1 MHLRRFLSP
10 VSRRAPWAVLSLWA
24 LLLSISVSAQTLPP
38 EVDAAL
44 ARAKVPRDAVSFLV
58 MDAQGGA
65 APRLA
70 HRSTSPMNPAS
81 TMKLVTTIAA
91 LDLLGP
97 AYTWTTP
104 VHVDGTVQNGVLNG
118 NLYVK
123 GLGDPRLV
131 MERLWLLLRR
141 VQGLG
146 IKTVAGDI
154 VLDRSAYELPEP
166 DPAKFDGE
174 PLRPYNV
181 APDALL
187 INFKS
192 LVMTFTPDLSAKVAQ
207 VQYDPPL
214 AGVSLPASVPLNT
227 TATDCGD
234 YRGALKADFADPTR
248 VRFAGAYPLVCAEK
262 VWPVAYAD
270 PKSYP
275 GRALQGLWESMG
287 GKVLGTVRNGT
298 IPASLLA
305 GKPVL
310 VVNSATLAEVIRDI
324 NKFSNNVMA
333 QQVFLTLGRVAG
345 NTQGL
350 PADAVADANLPPGS
364 FAASRALVQR
374 WWKDRIGSDDA
385 PVMDNG
391 SGLSR
396 QERITAQAM
405 GRLLQTTY
413 AAPFMPE
420 LMSSLPITGVDGTLR
435 RIKTRTSGTAHLK
448 TGSLNGVVTLAGYV
462 HAASGKRYV
471 LVAFI
476 NHANANE
483 ARPALDALVD
493 WTGRDQ

>member
-1 MHLRRFLSP
+1 MLFQRFFTRSLP
-10 VSRRAPWAVLSLWA
+10 PSRRLVFTLCA
-24 LLLSISVSAQTLPP
+24 LVGGAAATAQTLPAD
-38 EVDAAL
+38 VDAAL
-44 ARAKVPRDAVSFLV
+44 TRARVPRDAVSFLV
-58 MDAQGGA
+58 VDAQGGA
-65 APRLA
+65 TPRLA
-70 HRSTSPMNPAS
+70 HRTTSAMNPAS
-81 TMKLVTTIAA
+81 TMKLVTTVAA

-97 AYTWTTP
+97 AYTWATP
-104 VHVDGTVQNGVLNG
+104 VYTDGTVQNGILNG

-123 GLGDPRLV
+123 GLGDPKLV

-141 VQGLG
+141 VQGMG
-146 IKTVAGDI
+146 IKTIAGDI
-154 VLDRSAYELPEP
+154 VLDRSAFDLPEP

-192 LVMTFTPDLSAKVAQ
+192 LVMSFTPDPGSKVAQ

-214 AGVSLPASVPLNT
+214 AGVSLPATVPLNT

-234 YRGALKADFADPTR
+234 YRGGLKADFSDPAR
-248 VRFAGAYPLVCAEK
+248 VRFAGAYPLVCAER
-262 VWPVAYAD
+262 VWPVAYTD

-275 GRALQGLWESMG
+275 GRAVQGLWESMG
-287 GKVLGTVRNGT
+287 GKVLGSVRNGT
-298 IPASLLA
+298 LPAPVLA
-305 GKPVL
+305 GKPAL
-310 VVNSATLAEVIRDI
+310 VVNSASLAEVIRDI

-333 QQVFLTLGRVAG
+333 QQVFLTLGRVVSNAS
-345 NTQGL
+345 GL
-350 PADAVADANLPPGS
+350 PADVVADANLPPGS
-364 FAASRALVQR
+364 FAASRAQVQR
-374 WWKDRIGSDDA
+374 WWKDRIGTEDA
-385 PVMDNG
+385 PIVDNG

-396 QERITAQAM
+396 QERISAQAM
-405 GRLLQTTY
+405 GRLLQVAY

-420 LMSSLPITGVDGTLR
+420 LMSSLPITGVDGTLK

-462 HAASGKRYV
+462 HALSGKRYV

-493 WTGRDQ
+493 WAGRDQ

>member
-1 MHLRRFLSP
+1 MHLYRFIRPPLQ
-10 VSRRAPWAVLSLWA
+10 A
-24 LLLSISVSAQTLPP
+24 LVTLAALQLASGASAQALPP

-44 ARAKVPRDAVSFLV
+44 ARAKVPRDAVSVLV
-58 MDAQGGA
+58 TDAQGGA

-81 TMKLVTTIAA
+81 TMKLVTTVAA

-97 AYTWTTP
+97 AYTWATP
-104 VHVDGTVQNGVLNG
+104 IYVDGAVQNGMLNG

-123 GLGDPRLV
+123 GLGDPKLV

-141 VQGLG
+141 VQGMG
-146 IKTVAGDI
+146 IKTIAGDI
-154 VLDRSAYELPEP
+154 VLDRSALELPES

-192 LVMTFTPDLSAKVAQ
+192 VVMTFTPDRNANVAQ
-207 VQYDPPL
+207 VQYDPPM
-214 AGVSLPASVPLNT
+214 AGVTLPSTVPLNSS
-227 TATDCGD
+227 AADCGD
-234 YRGALKADFADPTR
+234 YRGALKGDFADPLR
-248 VRFAGAYPLVCAEK
+248 FRFAGSYPASCGEK

-270 PKSYP
+270 AKSYAA
-275 GRALQGLWESMG
+275 RAVQGLWESMG
-287 GKVLGTVRNGT
+287 GKVLGSVRNGVV
-298 IPASLLA
+298 PAPLLA
-305 GKPVL
+305 NKPAL
-310 VVNSATLAEVIRDI
+310 VVNSASLAEVIRDI
-324 NKFSNNVMA
+324 NKYSNNVMA

-345 NTQGL
+345 NAQGL
-350 PADAVADANLPPGS
+350 PIDVVADANLPPGS
-364 FAASRALVQR
+364 FAASRATVQR
-374 WWKDRIGSDDA
+374 WWKDRIGTDDA
-385 PVMDNG
+385 PVLDNG

-405 GRLLQTTY
+405 GRLLQATF

-420 LMSSLPITGVDGTLR
+420 LMSSLPITGVDGTLK

-448 TGSLNGVVTLAGYV
+448 TGTLTGVVALAGYV
-462 HAASGKRYV
+462 HAVSGKRYV

-476 NHANANE
+476 NHPNAND

-493 WTGRDQ
+493 WAGRDQ

>member
-1 MHLRRFLSP
+1 MHLRRLISL
-10 VSRRAPWAVLSLWA
+10 VSRPVAWASFALWA
-24 LLLSISVSAQTLPP
+24 LQLSTAVTAQALPP

-97 AYTWTTP
+97 AYTWATP
-104 VHVDGTVQNGVLNG
+104 VYVDGSVQNGVLNG

-141 VQGLG
+141 VQGMG
-146 IKTVAGDI
+146 IKTIAGDI
-154 VLDRSAYELPEP
+154 VLDRSAFDLPEP
-166 DPAKFDGE
+166 EPGKFDGE

-192 LVMTFTPDLSAKVAQ
+192 LVMTFTPDPGAKVAQ

-214 AGVSLPASVPLNT
+214 AGVSLPATVPLNT

-234 YRGALKADFADPTR
+234 YRSALKADFADPTR
-248 VRFAGAYPLVCAEK
+248 VRFAGAYPLVCAER

-275 GRALQGLWESMG
+275 GRALQGLWEGMG

-298 IPASLLA
+298 MPAAVLA
-305 GKPVL
+305 GKPAL

-345 NTQGL
+345 AAQGL
-350 PADAVADANLPPGS
+350 PADVVADATLPAGS
-364 FAASRALVQR
+364 FAASRTLVQR
-374 WWKDRIGSDDA
+374 WWKDRIGTDDA

-396 QERITAQAM
+396 QERISAQAM
-405 GRLLQTTY
+405 GRLLQATY
-413 AAPFMPE
+413 SAPYMPE
-420 LMSSLPITGVDGTLR
+420 LMSSLPIAGVDGTLR
-435 RIKTRTSGTAHLK
+435 RFKSRTAGAAHLK

-493 WTGRDQ
+493 WAGRDQ